1 MAKLIQIAAGLFRL
15 PDGRIVLNRRGQSA
29 PVSPGL
35 LAFYGGHVDEGETP
49 AQAIKREI
57 GEETSLNPEHLKFK
71 FLANYKVKEMLD
83 KEFFL
88 YEVNVPNDR
97 FEVYE
102 GDGSESYLPEHILA
116 RMDITQSVR
125 FAFEEV
131 VKNELA
137 D

>member
-1 MAKLIQIAAGLFRL
+1 M
-15 PDGRIVLNRRGQSA
+15 LNRRGQSA

-57 GEETSLNPEHLKFK
+57 GEETSLNPKHLKPK
-71 FLANYKVKEMLD
+71 FLASYKVKEMLD

-88 YEVNVPNDR
+88 YEVKVPNDG

-102 GDGSESYLPEHILA
+102 GDGSETYLLEDILT
-116 RMDITQSVR
+116 RKDITPSVR
-125 FAFEEV
+125 FAFEEI
-131 VKNELA
+131 VKNETT